1 MLDPATASGLPG
13 TPLQDA
19 TGEVIG
25 DIDEVFVLPADGS
38 PAWARVSAGDRT
50 VVVPLIGAERTADDA
65 VRATFARDAILE
77 APAPRSDRLD
87 EDTRQALQAHY
98 GITDA
103 DVRDDS
109 GFSADRSG
117 AREPGA
123 TDAVQGDGMVPG
135 HP

>member
-13 TPLQDA
+13 TPLQDP

-25 DIDEVFVLPADGS
+25 DIEEVFLLPADGS
-38 PAWARVSAGDRT
+38 PAWARVNAGDRT
-50 VVVPLIGAERTADDA
+50 VVVPLLGAETTAGA
-65 VRATFARDAILE
+65 VRAAFPRDAILE
-77 APAPRSDRLD
+77 APAPRSDGLD
-87 EDTRQALQAHY
+87 EETRQALHAHY

-103 DVRDDS
+103 DIRDDS

-117 AREPGA
+117 ARQPGA
-123 TDAVQGDGMVPG
+123 TDGVQGDGMVPG

>member
-25 DIDEVFVLPADGS
+25 DIEEVFLLPADGS
-38 PAWARVSAGDRT
+38 PAWARVDAGDRK
-50 VVVPLIGAERTADDA
+50 VAVPLLGAEATAGA
-65 VRATFARDAILE
+65 VRAAVARDAILE
-77 APAPRSDRLD
+77 APAPRSEGLD
-87 EDTRQALQAHY
+87 EETRQALHAHY

-103 DVRDDS
+103 DIRDDS